1 MIAAVI
7 LQRYVFRVPHLKTL
21 EENIQR
27 GTVRLVILSDIT
39 GADHVHDHRKVLFLR
54 RCLVMQIKNKGQE
67 QHRRSLVPE
76 RVLRLGALWRGVLE
90 QVCHQPLN
98 IVIVPK
104 VNERIV
110 AVGPVHIYKIQH
122 TDLVPVLLQK
132 SPCRR

>member
-1 MIAAVI
+1 
-7 LQRYVFRVPHLKTL
+7 
-21 EENIQR
+21 
-27 GTVRLVILSDIT
+27 
-39 GADHVHDHRKVLFLR
+39 
-54 RCLVMQIKNKGQE
+54 MQIKNKGQE

-98 IVIVPK
+98 IVVVPK

-110 AVGPVHIYKIQH
+110 AVGPVHIHKIQH

-132 SPCRR
+132 SSCRR